1 MVSLLV
7 NLQGGKIS
15 MRKKKG
21 AAYLHRYSLLAHTP
35 EGGAVAL
42 ALRLFVSL

>member
-15 MRKKKG
+15 MRKKD
-21 AAYLHRYSLLAHTP
+21 AAYLHRYSLVAHTP
-35 EGGAVAL
+35 EGGGVAL